1 MGDNLGQTDGNPVAV
16 TLTHNT
22 NIILSGTAFKWLVIF
37 EKDIFWMQKKIC
49 SGSHN
54 VSYYDNKLESAMES
68 LGFLDS

>member
-1 MGDNLGQTDGNPVAV
+1 
-16 TLTHNT
+16 
-22 NIILSGTAFKWLVIF
+22 
-37 EKDIFWMQKKIC
+37 MQEKIC